1 MYGMAGED
9 VLACQ
14 GKCREGAHF
23 GLIVNIMIQGDV
35 RHILS
40 QISKE
45 SKSCWTTLYRLINFI
60 SSDKSTRFQLTLMPN
75 AHVFASTLS
84 EIMFLP
90 GSQTTNGPF
99 VVSLDLS

>member
-1 MYGMAGED
+1 MSDTDGTY
-9 VLACQ
+9 
-14 GKCREGAHF
+14 K
-23 GLIVNIMIQGDV
+23 
-35 RHILS
+35 LS

-60 SSDKSTRFQLTLMPN
+60 SSDKSTRFQLTQLPN
-75 AHVFASTLS
+75 AHVFAYTLS
-84 EIMFLP
+84 KIMFLP